1 MADMDFDSDD
11 ERQGGDLAS
20 KVAYFLVLLKGV
32 WYRKRYIMA
41 SMWITCA
48 LGWVAVAAMPNQY
61 ETTTQFVADTRSI
74 LKPLLEGIA
83 VQDDPEEEIQIVS
96 CTLLS
101 RPNLEDIAQKTDLH
115 LAATDE
121 NAYEGLIK
129 NLKTAIEIK
138 GTRGTNLYS
147 ISYRHPDPDTAKA
160 VVELTLKKFI
170 DTISSQS
177 RTDTVS
183 AKSFL
188 DKQIEQYK
196 ERLASSESKLAQF
209 KREHLEHLPGRDSDY
224 YGELDSVKDELESIS
239 IQLQEYDAK
248 ISGLRGRFIPSGTE
262 SGESP
267 EGVVSTP
274 YDNARSDLESRL
286 EQLRITYT
294 DKHPNIQEL
303 LKRLAYIKEQ
313 QAESRNEI
321 LLSAS
326 RGQITGDNNGQ
337 PTAIQE
343 FALEISKL
351 ESEKDALKA
360 RESALLNKL
369 NTLRENLDYIPEIEK
384 QLASLTRDYDN
395 DKSYYN
401 ELLKRRDSA
410 EITGSADT
418 DTRSVKFQVMEPP
431 MRAIKPVGPPRLLL
445 YIAVLFFGA
454 SIGVGVA
461 FMVSQ
466 VNPVV
471 INNAHLERIVGKQNI
486 IGQIV
491 DVEHNKH
498 RRKLWIKALIFG
510 LSTLLLVFMLSGLVA
525 HEVMFNQSPMM
536 WLK

>member
-96 CTLLS
+96 RTLLS

-498 RRKLWIKALIFG
+498 RRRLWMKALIFG